1 MNLLRAFNIIFIF
14 ALSFLA
20 IHPLSAQQCG
30 TGTQVGSGVVTPYW
44 REQNGEAEGVP
55 IPDGTSRN
63 RYALINVIRGVQYEI
78 NARFIMVC
86 NGTQEIPLSD
96 SDGSTFSNPKKNF
109 IAPIS
114 GQVRVYYTRFWGS
127 GSDMRIK
134 IIGGANNIDDQNSYN
149 SNNKWRTHFYR
160 EMNNFTNYL
169 GYKNYNSHSF
179 DEQRDPSGNS
189 TPIEVRSQGAM
200 RAGILRYFSARS
212 LMENTSLKGFYYVKL
227 GSDDGTRLFINDEK
241 VYDRWNPAGD
251 YSVKTQVIKLTGN
264 NDRLKYE
271 YFNDNIPLRY
281 IFQIDPTADKIIEN
295 TNLTSSNGTKIC
307 MGSSTTLDGDDFAA
321 ALPNTFTNPTF
332 QWHYATSPTGT
343 KHPIIGGN
351 TRHYVVNTNV
361 PPFNNPAEGS
371 YYFFREA
378 KITINNIGVPSKP
391 ESIMSA
397 PIRID
402 VIKKLIVNV
411 KPNKKSFCQG
421 ESGAEIQVKITNP
434 AQPPFIF
441 TYEINGVEYQHTSNG
456 INFNIPINTNQAGTL
471 EYEYVSV
478 TDGYGCTTQIH
489 QADNI
494 NIIAPPTATFTE
506 LNTTL
511 CQVHSSINVMLISNI
526 TGGQPPFMVSV
537 KITNLQNS
545 QESTTQFHSLPPH
558 YQSINIYHHASNIG
572 SFKYEITELH
582 NENGCW
588 TTYTD
593 KSFIVTVTAP
603 SIVPPENITWCLPDV
618 VTAVYDEGS
627 GNTNVAEN
635 SYVLPTG
642 DTALDVTI
650 NPVPC
655 CPTPVLKWTINSNL
669 SNVRTGQPSTH
680 TGISFEN
687 DTSTDKTYNITYWLE
702 CNGQKYNYVTR
713 QVRITPRPVLQ
724 FE

>member
-1 MNLLRAFNIIFIF
+1 MNFLRAFNIIFIF
-14 ALSFLA
+14 VLSFLA

-30 TGTQVGSGVVTPYW
+30 TGTQVGGGVVTPYW
-44 REQNGEAEGVP
+44 KEQNGETEGVS
-55 IPDGTSRN
+55 IPDMSSGQ
-63 RYALINVIRGVQYEI
+63 YALVNVVKGVQYEI
-78 NARFIMVC
+78 NASLISVC
-86 NGTQEIPLSD
+86 NGTQEIPLSNNY
-96 SDGSTFSNPKKNF
+96 GGWFNPKRSF
-109 IAPIS
+109 TSPIS
-114 GQVRVYYTRFWGS
+114 GQVRVYYTGGGS
-127 GSDMRIK
+127 GVRIK
-134 IIGGANNIDDQNSYN
+134 IIGGANNIDNQNSYN

-169 GYKNYNSHSF
+169 GYKDYNSHSF

-189 TPIEVRSQGAM
+189 SPIEVRSEGVV
-200 RAGILRYFSARS
+200 RAGILRYFTARS
-212 LMENTSLKGFYYVKL
+212 LMKNTSLKGFYYVKL
-227 GSDDGTRLFINDEK
+227 GSDDGTRLSINNEE

-343 KHPIIGGN
+343 KLPIIGGN

-361 PPFNNPAEGS
+361 HPFNNPAGGS

-391 ESIMSA
+391 ESIMSD

-402 VIKKLIVNV
+402 VIKKLNISVS
-411 KPNKKSFCQG
+411 PNKKSFCQG
-421 ESGAEIQVKITNP
+421 ESGAEIQVQIANP
-434 AQPPFIF
+434 AQPPFVF
-441 TYEINGVEYQHTSNG
+441 TYKINGVEYQHTSNVR
-456 INFNIPINTNQAGTL
+456 NFNIPINTNQAGTPPL
-471 EYEYVSV
+471 KYQYVSV

-489 QADNI
+489 QTDNI

-511 CQVHSSINVMLISNI
+511 CQVHSSIDVMLISNI
-526 TGGQPPFMVSV
+526 TGGQSPFMVSV

-545 QESTTQFHSLPPH
+545 QESTTYFHSLPPH
-558 YQSINIYHHASNIG
+558 HQSINIYHHTSNIG
-572 SFKYEITELH
+572 SFKYEITGLR

-655 CPTPVLKWTINSNL
+655 CPTPVLKWTINNNL
-669 SNVRTGQPSTH
+669 GNVRTGQPSTH

-713 QVRITPRPVLQ
+713 EVRITPRPVLQ

>member
-14 ALSFLA
+14 VLSFLA

-134 IIGGANNIDDQNSYN
+134 IIGGANNIDNQNSYN

-169 GYKNYNSHSF
+169 GYKDYNSHSF

-212 LMENTSLKGFYYVKL
+212 LMKNTSLKGFYYVKL

-241 VYDRWNPAGD
+241 VYDRWNPAED
-251 YSVKTQVIKLTGN
+251 YFVKTQVIKLTGN
-264 NDRLKYE
+264 NDQLKYE
-271 YFNDNIPLRY
+271 YFNNNIPLRY

-361 PPFNNPAEGS
+361 PPFNNPAGGS

-397 PIRID
+397 PIQID
-402 VIKKLIVNV
+402 VIKKLNVNV

-421 ESGAEIQVKITNP
+421 ESGAEIQVQIANP
-434 AQPPFIF
+434 AQPPFVF
-441 TYEINGVEYQHTSNG
+441 TYKINGVEYQHTSNVR
-456 INFNIPINTNQAGTL
+456 NFNIPINTNQAGTL

-494 NIIAPPTATFTE
+494 TIKPLPIAVFSGQNTTVCLNTSQAQIPWVTFTGE
-506 LNTTL
+506 L
-511 CQVHSSINVMLISNI
+511 
-526 TGGQPPFMVSV
+526 PFTV
-537 KITNLQNS
+537 KIRAGKTG
-545 QESTTQFHSLPPH
+545 ETP
-558 YQSINIYHHASNIG
+558 I
-572 SFKYEITELH
+572 EIEVPLAE
-582 NENGCW
+582 NENSLTMGHNPNDEGEFIYELLWVSDKNGCK
-588 TTYTD
+588 TFFNNQ
-593 KSFIVTVTAP
+593 KLVVNVVKP
-603 SIVPPENITWCLPDV
+603 SITLTTPENITLCLPDV

-635 SYVLPTG
+635 SYVLPSG
-642 DTALDVTI
+642 DTTLDVTI

-655 CPTPVLKWTINSNL
+655 CPNPVLKWTINNNL
-669 SNVRTGQPSTH
+669 GNVRTGQPSTFA
-680 TGISFEN
+680 GEIAFEN
-687 DTSTDKTYNITYWLE
+687 ATSTDKTYNITYWLE

-713 QVRITPRPVLQ
+713 EVRITPRPVLQ